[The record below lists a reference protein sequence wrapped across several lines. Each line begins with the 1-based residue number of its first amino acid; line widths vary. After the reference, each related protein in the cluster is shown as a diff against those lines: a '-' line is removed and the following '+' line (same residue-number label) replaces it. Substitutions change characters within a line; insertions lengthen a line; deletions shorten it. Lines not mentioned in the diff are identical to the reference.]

1 MIGEP
6 ARSLRVLV
14 VAPGPG
20 KSDVLRDALARFPGA
35 QWTFE
40 AALPDDCIRR
50 LATTHA
56 HAALLDL
63 REAGGPGL
71 DSLSRLT
78 RAFPALPVVVL
89 VDDETSG
96 VAALRL
102 GAQDYLAEDAEDS
115 RLLSRALR
123 HAVERKPISDSLRQ
137 LEAAVR
143 TMQLG
148 VSITD
153 ADGRIVYLN
162 PAEAEMHGYAIE
174 ELLGKDAR
182 NLSPREQ
189 WKALPARELGH
200 ITKWKRERMRI
211 RKDGSR
217 FPVQLMSDVVTD
229 AAGRPWGLVTTCE
242 DITERWRAEEALR
255 DSEERYALAVRGTN
269 DGIWDWSIKDDII
282 YLSPRWKAMLGYGEH
297 DLTDSPDEWFSRIH
311 PEDRAHVDEKV
322 NAHLYHKAPNF
333 EDEYRMRHRDGS
345 YRWVLSRGFAVRDG
359 DGKPTRM
366 AGAQTDVTDRRAY
379 DPLTGLP
386 NRALFAEKL
395 EEAFDRAG
403 RRSGY
408 FFAVIFLDLDRF
420 KAINDGLGHL
430 VGDGVLMGVAK
441 RLSGCLRP
449 GDTVARFGGDE
460 FAILLD
466 RIADADD
473 AALVADRIQR
483 ELQAPLSVDGR
494 EVPLSASMGIALS
507 ATGYARSEELLRDA
521 DTAMFNAK
529 RLGRTRYQLFDAALR
544 ERLAARAQMEES
556 LQRAVRR
563 GEFHL
568 LYQPVYALVPRRLVA
583 LEALLRWRQPDGREL
598 APADFLGIAEATG
611 QIHAIGAWAAREACR
626 QMRTWLDRA
635 EAPDLCLLVNLSA
648 RQLARRSL
656 TDDVAAVLEETGL
669 PPDRLRVEITE
680 KALEGTEAA
689 AAALTRLRAM
699 GIGVHLDDFGTGAT
713 SLSILDRFPI
723 DALKLDRPL
732 VALLAG
738 DQAPGLVRSI
748 FAVARARSLSVVAEG
763 VETPAQL
770 EALLAHGCDEAQ
782 GFLLGP
788 PMSPEEAGALI
799 TPKVAVPD

>member
-1 MIGEP
+1 M
-6 ARSLRVLV
+6 
-14 VAPGPG
+14 
-20 KSDVLRDALARFPGA
+20 
-35 QWTFE
+35 
-40 AALPDDCIRR
+40 
-50 LATTHA
+50 
-56 HAALLDL
+56 
-63 REAGGPGL
+63 
-71 DSLSRLT
+71 
-78 RAFPALPVVVL
+78 VVL

-102 GAQDYLAEDAEDS
+102 GAQDYLADIAEDG
-115 RLLSRALR
+115 RLLSRAR
-123 HAVERKPISDSLRQ
+123 CATRSSASRSATACGSW
-137 LEAAVR
+137 AAVR

-189 WKALPARELGH
+189 WKALPARDKA

-217 FPVQLMSDVVTD
+217 FPVQLMSDVVD
-229 AAGRPWGLVTTCE
+229 AAGRPWGSSRPARTSPSAGGRRRRCATARSATRWPSAAPTTGSGTGRSRTTSSTC
-242 DITERWRAEEALR
+242 RRAGRPCSATA
-255 DSEERYALAVRGTN
+255 ST
-269 DGIWDWSIKDDII
+269 
-282 YLSPRWKAMLGYGEH
+282 

-311 PEDRAHVDEKV
+311 PEDRVHVDEKV

-379 DPLTGLP
+379 DPDRLP
-386 NRALFAEKL
+386 NRALFEKL

-441 RLSGCLRP
+441 RLGRLRP
-449 GDTVARFGGDE
+449 GDNGPLRRRSTVR
-460 FAILLD
+460 ILLD

-483 ELQAPLSVDGR
+483 EASPAVGGR
-494 EVPLSASMGIALS
+494 S
-507 ATGYARSEELLRDA
+507 ARSPCRPA
-521 DTAMFNAK
+521 WASRSA
-529 RLGRTRYQLFDAALR
+529 RPGTRAPR
-544 ERLAARAQMEES
+544 SCCGTPTPPCSTRSGWAARAIS
-556 LQRAVRR
+556 SSTRPARAAGRARPDGGCRCSAVRR
-563 GEFHL
+563 GEFHP
-568 LYQPVYALVPRRLVA
+568 LYQPVYALAPRRL
-583 LEALLRWRQPDGREL
+583 GRPGGAPAL
-598 APADFLGIAEATG
+598 APAGRTRAGSRRFPGGRGGDGPDPRHRRLGRPRGLPADAHLPTG
-611 QIHAIGAWAAREACR
+611 
-626 QMRTWLDRA
+626 A

-648 RQLARRSL
+648 RQLARRSPR
-656 TDDVAAVLEETGL
+656 TTWRPCRGDPACRRPTGCVS
-669 PPDRLRVEITE
+669 RSR
-680 KALEGTEAA
+680 
-689 AAALTRLRAM
+689 RRRSRAPRRRRRRRSPGCAP

-713 SLSILDRFPI
+713 SLSILDRFI

-738 DQAPGLVRSI
+738 DQRPAWCGRSSPWPG
-748 FAVARARSLSVVAEG
+748 RARSAW
-763 VETPAQL
+763 
-770 EALLAHGCDEAQ
+770 
-782 GFLLGP
+782 
-788 PMSPEEAGALI
+788 SPRASRRRPSSKRSSRTGA
-799 TPKVAVPD
+799 TRPRGSCSGRP